1 MQQTPL
7 QTNNFTQADI
17 LVDNC
22 LYWKTGRGSAQKE
35 ELVRSLSAVWL
46 PCAVV
51 AAALILVG
59 EGVWHLPKEP
69 IWSNY
74 AG

>member
-22 LYWKTGRGSAQKE
+22 LYWKIGRGSAQKE
-35 ELVRSLSAVWL
+35 ELVSRESQCSLAT
-46 PCAVV
+46 
-51 AAALILVG
+51 VG
-59 EGVWHLPKEP
+59 CGSSTDSCWRGSLAFAKRAHLE
-69 IWSNY
+69 
-74 AG
+74 

>member
-1 MQQTPL
+1 M
-7 QTNNFTQADI
+7 
-17 LVDNC
+17 
-22 LYWKTGRGSAQKE
+22 GRGSAQKE
-35 ELVRSLSAVWL
+35 ELVSRESLSAVWL
-46 PCAVV
+46 PWAVIV
-51 AAALILVG
+51 AALILVG

>member
-51 AAALILVG
+51 AALILVG